1 MQLSSAKQNTVLSAC
16 VYAGSFVRSFTFS
29 WRRFTTF

>member
-1 MQLSSAKQNTVLSAC
+1 MQNACEKQNTVLSAYS
-16 VYAGSFVRSFTFS
+16 YAGSFVRSFTFS